1 MKRIPQYSLHKATGQ
16 ASVRFDGK
24 VHYLGKHNSEEPR
37 KKYDHLIAKWL
48 TGEKL
53 NTPDCLTVSW
63 LCVKYV
69 EEHARPYYRKNGRP
83 TSEVAAIQGALRP
96 LIAMFVK

>member
-1 MKRIPQYSLHKATGQ
+1 MKRIPKHSLHKAAGQ
-16 ASVRFDGK
+16 ALVRLDGQ

-37 KKYDHLIAKWL
+37 KKYDQLIEKWL

-53 NTPDCLTVSW
+53 NTPDCLTASR

-69 EEHARPYYRKNGRP
+69 EKHARPYYRKNG
-83 TSEVAAIQGALRP
+83 
-96 LIAMFVK
+96 